1 MNFSDKAI
9 TKKDLINS
17 YKQTIEIKKSSI
29 NYWTNKGDERRVKII
44 TASMEKL
51 KQYIEELK

>member
-29 NYWTNKGDERRVKII
+29 NYWADKGDEKRVKII
-44 TASMEKL
+44 TESMEQL
-51 KQYIEELK
+51 KQYIEKLK

>member
-1 MNFSDKAI
+1 MDFSNKAI
-9 TKKDLINS
+9 SNQDLINE
-17 YKQTIEIKKSSI
+17 YKQTIEIKKSAI
-29 NYWTNKGDERRVKII
+29 NYWSNKGDERKVKII